1 MLNETASSRDHRPAA
16 RTFTPP
22 TVPDNENPHDRVR
35 EMVGTV
41 LTIERETSGDNS
53 MTPRDMFLLNPDG
66 YLIAS
71 YEGRLLLESEA
82 AYDQLDKLLEPQDML
97 PIFRLRNGKPLVY
110 VLAGRVRPQPRPWW
124 PNALLAVLTFLSV
137 SLFGLDYAI
146 AIMLI
151 LGVHEL
157 GHYFAA
163 RHHNVAVTLPYFI
176 PLPPPLSLLGTLGA
190 AIQLRQPMR
199 NRKVLLDVG
208 AAGPLAGLLISIP
221 ILLYGLSTSKV
232 VNLNDARASLDEG
245 EALVMEGNSILYTFA
260 KVVTFGRILPDGP
273 EDVDISKLA
282 WAGWVGLLVTGL
294 NLIPIGQLDGGHILY
309 SIIGE
314 RARILFYPALVIM
327 VALALFASDMW
338 FIWAVL
344 ILFLGQV
351 YATPLDTI
359 TKLDRRRQVIA
370 VLGLV
375 LFVLVFVPVPL
386 TAIGSE
392 TASTVQAAPNLLSML
407 FGR

>member
-1 MLNETASSRDHRPAA
+1 
-16 RTFTPP
+16 
-22 TVPDNENPHDRVR
+22 V
-35 EMVGTV
+35 
-41 LTIERETSGDNS
+41 
-53 MTPRDMFLLNPDG
+53 
-66 YLIAS
+66 
-71 YEGRLLLESEA
+71 
-82 AYDQLDKLLEPQDML
+82 
-97 PIFRLRNGKPLVY
+97 
-110 VLAGRVRPQPRPWW
+110 
-124 PNALLAVLTFLSV
+124 LLAVVTFFSV
-137 SLFGLDYAI
+137 SLLGLDYAI
-146 AIMLI
+146 ALMLI

-163 RHHNVAVTLPYFI
+163 RRHNVAVTLPYFI

-208 AAGPLAGLLISIP
+208 IAGPLAGFLVAIP
-221 ILLYGLSTSKV
+221 ILLIGLNTSGIG
-232 VNLNDARASLDEG
+232 RIEPP
-245 EALVMEGNSILYTFA
+245 ALLEGNSILYALTKFA
-260 KVVTFGRILPDGP
+260 MFGRFLPDGM
-273 EDVDISKLA
+273 EDVQLNGIA

-314 RARILFYPALVIM
+314 RARILFYPALVVM

-344 ILFLGQV
+344 ILFLGQI

-359 TKLDRRRQVIA
+359 TPLDRSRQVIA

-386 TAIGSE
+386 TAVGGDPANTI
-392 TASTVQAAPNLLSML
+392 QAAPNLMSML